1 MVMMYIVNKTNSR
14 QIVDIR
20 FTFKGH
26 TFLPNDS
33 YLGSIKK
40 KIEAKELLYS
50 IEDYV
55 EAIGQCHS
63 YKKEKQGG
71 KKRLIVQNMKREEFK
86 NSALDELLMKKQYTM

>member
-1 MVMMYIVNKTNSR
+1 MLSFWYNNCGGKNKNQFTDMAMMYIVNKINSR

-20 FTFKGH
+20 FIFKGH

-40 KIEAKELLYS
+40 KIEPKELLYS
-50 IEDYV
+50 MEDYV

-63 YKKEKQGG
+63 YKKKNKEEKRG
-71 KKRLIVQNMKREEFK
+71 
-86 NSALDELLMKKQYTM
+86 